1 MTNLRKELEKCKHPN
16 SRKTKALSRKA
27 RRQNNKH
34 KARMGHAIKSN
45 IMGEKL
51 NWFLGHIDEERTQP
65 LMPQEFEDLIALYL
79 KRFDEELAQIAL
91 KQSISKNRSKQHAAR
106 EDVIRIT
113 LEKERSEYQTGGMEL
128 LNLCDPVKFKS
139 LMDWDGS
146 ALSVQHLKLDLVSY
160 KMLQSLKTA
169 NPLNENGD
177 NASTSNTAE
186 SSAKPE
192 GMETT

>member
-16 SRKTKALSRKA
+16 SRKTKALSKKA

-51 NWFLGHIDEERTQP
+51 SWFLGQIGEDRTEP
-65 LMPQEFEDLIALYL
+65 LTPLEFEELIALYL

-106 EDVIRIT
+106 EDVIKIT
-113 LEKERSEYQTGGMEL
+113 LERERNEYQSGGMEL
-128 LNLCDPVKFKS
+128 LNLCDPIKFKS

-146 ALSVQHLKLDLVSY
+146 ALNVQHLKLDLVSQ
-160 KMLQSLKTA
+160 KMLQGLKSA
-169 NPLNENGD
+169 NTVNSDD
-177 NASTSNTAE
+177 NKTDNVPTTTTDA
-186 SSAKPE
+186 
-192 GMETT
+192 MELA